1 MYNIHNLDRQIYGAI
16 PYRESR
22 SDFNGRGRLGTSFMM
37 ALREH
42 QGSHSQPIYIY
53 KEASGEVQKKDPAR
67 LESDVVTGTLMLAP
81 EQS

>member
-1 MYNIHNLDRQIYGAI
+1 MVLYLTVKAVVISMVEDV
-16 PYRESR
+16 
-22 SDFNGRGRLGTSFMM
+22 GTSFMM